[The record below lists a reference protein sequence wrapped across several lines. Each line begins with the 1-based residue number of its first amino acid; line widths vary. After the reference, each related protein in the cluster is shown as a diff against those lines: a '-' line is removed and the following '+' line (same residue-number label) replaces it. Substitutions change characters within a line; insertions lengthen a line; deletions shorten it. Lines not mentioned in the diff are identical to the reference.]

1 MSATASPPLAPLPP
15 CNFDYVLEVYRL
27 LPDESRARMPLR
39 TFLPILPPPL
49 PAPEERDWLTPL
61 ASPFGEADEGQTFV
75 AYTILAFILTSER
88 RQRQRHRA
96 NGGRKQR
103 RLTEHNLRPW
113 TYEEDA
119 LRSYGSLTLRMTFA
133 ADLAWAVKLALA
145 ARRAHRAQDA
155 GRESRC
161 HAAFA
166 SALFCLY
173 QIMRVLSY
181 RRGGGWWM
189 REQLKSVVAQ
199 VWLDRIGEGVWL
211 PPDVYDLLRP
221 AIPGEKGAEF
231 AALLLLDEALHRR
244 EPPPLRLEPE
254 DWSRSAPWPEEEG
267 DAPDDDDPGGPP
279 AVLV

>member
-1 MSATASPPLAPLPP
+1 MSATASAPLAPLPL

-27 LPDESRARMPLR
+27 LPDQSRARVPLR
-39 TFLPILPPPL
+39 EFLPVLPPPL
-49 PAPEERDWLTPL
+49 PAPEERDWWAEPT
-61 ASPFGEADEGQTFV
+61 SPFGDADEGQTFI
-75 AYTILAFILTSER
+75 AYTLLAFILTSER
-88 RQRQRHRA
+88 RQHQRHRA

-103 RLTEHNLRPW
+103 RLTQHNLRPW
-113 TYEEDA
+113 TYEEPY
-119 LRSYGSLTLRMTFA
+119 LHSCGSFTLRMTFA

-155 GRESRC
+155 ERESRC

-199 VWLDRIGEGVWL
+199 VWLDRLGDGVWM

-221 AIPGEKGAEF
+221 AIHGEKAAEF
-231 AALLLLDEALHRR
+231 AALLLIEEALHRR
-244 EPPPLRLEPE
+244 EPPPLSLEPE
-254 DWSRSAPWPEEEG
+254 DWSRSAPWPEEEDDG
-267 DAPDDDDPGGPP
+267 DAGGSP